1 MDTGEKLDELN
12 LEQDKGMMKHLDSD
26 GIFWGD

>member
-12 LEQDKGMMKHLDSD
+12 LEQDKGMQKHLDSD